1 MNYGVGKTQVHYV
14 ERGDGTPVLLL
25 HGAGVDHRELLGTME
40 PVFAGAPGYR
50 RIYPDLPGQGAT
62 PAPETIRSADD
73 VLGVLLELIEGVVGD
88 ERLLVVGHS
97 AGGYF
102 ARAIAHHRQDQVIGL
117 ALICPMVE
125 ETRDVPPHAA
135 VHQADLDRGQEDS
148 ADLDLFR
155 SYFVVQTP
163 ETLRSYTLNVAPG
176 ADVADQAALQRIGE
190 RWRLT
195 AGPREGMSYA
205 MPVLVAVGRQD
216 SVVGYAGQ
224 WDLIE
229 AYPRA
234 TFALLDRAG
243 HALPHEQG
251 TLLAALVVEWLRRVE
266 QSSTP

>member
-1 MNYGVGKTQVHYV
+1 VNYSVGKTQVHYV
-14 ERGDGTPVLLL
+14 ERGHGTPVLLL

-40 PVFAGAPGYR
+40 PVFAEVPGYR

-62 PAPETIRSADD
+62 PAPKTIRSADD
-73 VLGVLLELIEGVVGD
+73 VLGVLLELIDGVVGD
-88 ERLLVVGHS
+88 QRLLVVGHS

-102 ARAIAHHRQDQVIGL
+102 ARAIAHHRQEQVIGL
-117 ALICPMVE
+117 ALICPIVG
-125 ETRDVPPHAA
+125 ETRNVPPHAA
-135 VHQADLDRGQEDS
+135 VHQEDLNQAQEDS
-148 ADLDLFR
+148 TDLDLFR

-163 ETLRSYTLNVAPG
+163 DTLRSYTLNVAPG
-176 ADVADQAALQRIGE
+176 ADVADTAALQRIGE
-190 RWRLT
+190 QWRLT

-234 TFALLDRAG
+234 TFAVLDRAG

-251 TLLAALVVEWLRRVE
+251 RLLAALVSEWLRRVE
-266 QSSTP
+266 ESRTP